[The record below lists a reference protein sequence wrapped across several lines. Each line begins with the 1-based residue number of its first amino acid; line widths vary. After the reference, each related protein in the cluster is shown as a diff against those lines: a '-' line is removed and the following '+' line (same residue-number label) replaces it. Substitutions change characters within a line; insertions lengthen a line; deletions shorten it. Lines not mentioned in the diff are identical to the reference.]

1 MWEHQKVSLFLAQR
15 AIQRSGRGG
24 LVLNVV
30 IIALVFTNMIL
41 LPSIIAGSVNL
52 YYEQSIDYET
62 SDILIRPPG
71 DERFITGVGAL
82 TATIN
87 RVPGVARS
95 SPRYALGATLN
106 HKAQSVSLPVTAF
119 DPRDEVEVTKIH
131 TRMKEGDFLGSGDA
145 GAILLGGFLAGNA
158 DESKDI
164 FDSLGGVEV
173 GDSVQVIYSNGVVR
187 DYRVKGIFETKSIQ
201 VDMMAFVTWEEMES
215 VLGGPAD
222 AATEVLVRTTAP
234 EEVDAVKTG
243 LLGYGVREDVK
254 TWREAMTT
262 AVEDA
267 LESFAIINGIS
278 MLVSLI
284 IAVVVIFIVI
294 MIKTM
299 NNRKQ
304 IGILKAIGIDRGIII
319 HSYVLQVLFICLL
332 GTALGLLI
340 VQGLM
345 IYFTAHPMEFPDGD
359 VVPCFEPLALL
370 TNALWL
376 FAASAVAGY
385 IPAWRIANEN
395 ILDAMRG

>member
-1 MWEHQKVSLFLAQR
+1 MFENQKVSLFLAKR
-15 AIQRSGRGG
+15 AIRRGGRGG
-24 LVLNVV
+24 LVLNVL

-41 LPSIIAGSVNL
+41 LPSIISGSVNL

-62 SDILIRPPG
+62 SDIIIRPAG

-82 TATIN
+82 TATVN
-87 RVPGVARS
+87 RVPGVERS
-95 SPRYALGATLN
+95 SARYALGATVN
-106 HKAQSVSLPVTAF
+106 HQAKSVSLPVIAF

-131 TRMKEGDFLGSGDA
+131 TRMKDGDFLGSGDA
-145 GAILLGGFLAGNA
+145 GEILLGGFVAGNA

-173 GDSVQVIYSNGVVR
+173 GDPVEVIYSNGVVK

-201 VDMMAFVTWEEMES
+201 ADMMVFVTREEMEA
-215 VLGGPAD
+215 VLGGPID
-222 AATEVLVRTTAP
+222 EATEVLVKVAAP
-234 EEVDAVKTG
+234 EAVDAVKTD
-243 LLGYGVREDVK
+243 LLRYGVREDVR
-254 TWREAMTT
+254 TWKEAMTT

-267 LESFAIINGIS
+267 MESFSIINSIS

-304 IGILKAIGIDRGIII
+304 IGILKAIGIEREIII

-332 GTALGLLI
+332 GTGLGLLI

-345 IYFTAHPMEFPDGD
+345 LYFTAYPMEFPDGD
-359 VVPCFEPLALL
+359 MVPLFEPLTLL

-385 IPAWRIANEN
+385 IPAWRIASEN

>member
-1 MWEHQKVSLFLAQR
+1 MFENQKVSLFLAKR
-15 AIQRSGRGG
+15 AIQRGGRGG

-41 LPSIIAGSVNL
+41 LPSIISGSVNL

-62 SDILIRPPG
+62 ADIIIKPAE
-71 DERFITGVGAL
+71 DERFITDIGAL
-82 TATIN
+82 TETVN
-87 RVPGVARS
+87 RVPGVERS
-95 SPRYALGATLN
+95 SPRYALGATIN
-106 HKAQSVSLPVTAF
+106 HQARSVSLPVTAF

-131 TRMKEGDFLGSGDA
+131 TRMRDGEFLGSGDS
-145 GAILLGGFLAGNA
+145 GEILLGAFLAGNA
-158 DESKDI
+158 DESKDL
-164 FDSLGGVEV
+164 FESLGGVEV
-173 GDSVQVIYSNGVVR
+173 GDSVEVIYSNGVVK
-187 DYRVKGIFETKSIQ
+187 DYRVKGIFETKSIT
-201 VDMMAFVTWEEMES
+201 VDMIAFVTWDEMEA

-222 AATEVLVRTTAP
+222 DATGLLVKVTSP
-234 EEVDAVKTG
+234 DEVDAVKTE
-243 LLGYGVREDVK
+243 LLSHGVREDVR
-254 TWREAMTT
+254 TWRETMTT
-262 AVEDA
+262 AVDDA
-267 LESFAIINGIS
+267 LESFSIINSIS

-304 IGILKAIGIDRGIII
+304 IGILKAIGIDREIII
-319 HSYVLQVLFICLL
+319 HGYVLQVLFICLL
-332 GTALGLLI
+332 GTVLGLLI

-345 IYFTAHPMEFPDGD
+345 VYFTANPMKFPDGD
-359 VVPCFEPLALL
+359 VVPLFEPLALL

-385 IPAWRIANEN
+385 IPAWRIASEN